1 MAETL
6 RDCHVASLLAMTSFF
21 LSFRGPTG
29 PWESPRYGGN
39 LTGLPRRFAPRNDK
53 GADCHGVCVSSFKGT
68 PYPYPSQMGIRT
80 SCYFSQG
87 QVGTGV
93 DAHLSSSFPLSVRF
107 TGKQN
112 PCGCKFPVI
121 ATVACAPG
129 NDKFTFD
136 TSSVSQRTKLPASI
150 PSIRRR
156 DRLLPCFTDRS

>member
-6 RDCHVASLLAMTSFF
+6 RDCHVA
-21 LSFRGPTG
+21 
-29 PWESPRYGGN
+29 Y
-39 LTGLPRRFAPRNDK
+39 APRNDK

-112 PCGCKFPVI
+112 PCGCKSPVI
-121 ATVACAPG
+121 AMSLA
-129 NDKFTFD
+129 
-136 TSSVSQRTKLPASI
+136 RPAMTNLLST
-150 PSIRRR
+150 
-156 DRLLPCFTDRS
+156 LLPFLSAPNFRLPFPRSGGATGFSPALQIVRNDRIHHTASLVKNLTSQIL